1 MSSETKPRINL
12 FALTQEQQTLH
23 DLLCEIGGDVTDA
36 QVEATINEWIGEM
49 EANEQDVLQRI
60 GVVLK
65 RLAGDAV
72 TAKEEAQ
79 RLAQLAK
86 VRENGVDRL
95 RGRVLD
101 YMQRQ
106 DKKRIDTPLFVF
118 RRQRNPQPGL
128 DIMVAPESLPEKYRR
143 VTVEADRVAIRTAL
157 VAGVAIEGVVLTE
170 AGEHLRVQ

>member
-1 MSSETKPRINL
+1 MPSEKPKVNL
-12 FALTQEQQTLH
+12 FDLSQNQQALH

-60 GVVLK
+60 GVVIK

-86 VRENGVDRL
+86 VRENGADRL
-95 RGRVLD
+95 KGRVLE
-101 YMQRQ
+101 YMQRNG
-106 DKKRIDTPLFVF
+106 KKKIDTPTFVF
-118 RRQRNPQPGL
+118 RVQKNGQAPL
-128 DIMVAPESLPEKYRR
+128 DIMVPPEQLPKEFQR
-143 VTVEADRVAIRTAL
+143 VTVEADKVALRTAL
-157 VAGVAIEGVVLTE
+157 AAGKSIPGVVLMD
-170 AGEHLRVQ
+170 AGEHLRIG